1 MKHSKIITKK
11 ILLYYKYN
19 KRDLPWRTKEDNNQN
34 PYFTLISE
42 IMLQQTQVKTAI
54 SYYEKFIKKWP
65 NVDSLSKANLDEV
78 LTMWSGLGYY
88 NRAKNLLN
96 TAKLIKNK
104 YNGLIPDKKHI
115 LLTLPGIGE
124 YTSAAILSFSFG
136 EYAIAM
142 DTNIK
147 RFISRIFGSEINI
160 KKNEKD
166 FYALA
171 SKVFPKT
178 NSGKFAQAIMD
189 FSSDICK
196 KRKPDCIRCF
206 LSSYCKYDEKNE
218 KNEKK
223 VNLKKKFS
231 VVLFYFHKN
240 QFFLKKRA
248 VHKLLGGLYEVPGL
262 EWTDNTWPKIPKKF
276 YGSEVLPKVLKYK
289 FSHIELKTKIISI
302 NILNKNLKKNGIW
315 IKKQELEKIPVS
327 SLTKKIIN
335 YSIKFKKLY

>member
-1 MKHSKIITKK
+1 
-11 ILLYYKYN
+11 
-19 KRDLPWRTKEDNNQN
+19 
-34 PYFTLISE
+34 
-42 IMLQQTQVKTAI
+42 MLQQTQVKTAI

-104 YNGLIPDKKHI
+104 YNGLILDKKHI

-142 DTNIK
+142 GYKYKKIYKSYIWIRNK
-147 RFISRIFGSEINI
+147 Y

-189 FSSDICK
+189 FLLTFA
-196 KRKPDCIRCF
+196 KR
-206 LSSYCKYDEKNE
+206 
-218 KNEKK
+218 
-223 VNLKKKFS
+223 NL
-231 VVLFYFHKN
+231 
-240 QFFLKKRA
+240 
-248 VHKLLGGLYEVPGL
+248 
-262 EWTDNTWPKIPKKF
+262 I
-276 YGSEVLPKVLKYK
+276 
-289 FSHIELKTKIISI
+289 
-302 NILNKNLKKNGIW
+302 
-315 IKKQELEKIPVS
+315 VS
-327 SLTKKIIN
+327 GA
-335 YSIKFKKLY
+335 F